1 MKGVDNMATYL
12 KGDIHG
18 DFSDV
23 FAFIKRFNLNE
34 NDNIIILGDC
44 GIAWRNDKKDL
55 KYHIEQWKENS
66 NGVKLYFIDGNHE
79 NFDILNKL
87 PIENNMGKV
96 ADGIYHLLR
105 GQTYYFDGKKVLVCG
120 GADSIDLY
128 RRVKGL
134 SWWPEETILESEIDA
149 IAADHYDYVLTHCCP
164 RSVFE
169 SNKVYL
175 ITLDNINQDAINH
188 YSENMLEKLMNKITF
203 NKWFFAH
210 YHVDRELDD
219 KFCVLFNHFEL
230 L

>member
-1 MKGVDNMATYL
+1 MATYL

-34 NDNIIILGDC
+34 DDNIIILGDC

-66 NGVKLYFIDGNHE
+66 NGVNLYLIDGNRE

-96 ADGIYHLLR
+96 TDGIYHLLR

-120 GADSIDLY
+120 GADSVDLY
-128 RRVKGL
+128 RRVEGL
-134 SWWPEETILESEIDA
+134 SWWPEEAISESEIDA

-169 SNKVYL
+169 SNKAYL
-175 ITLDNINQDAINH
+175 ITLDNLNQDAINH
-188 YSENMLEKLMNKITF
+188 YSEDMLEKLMNKITF
-203 NKWFFAH
+203 DKWYFGH
-210 YHVDRELDD
+210 YHIDRDLDD
-219 KFCVLFNHFEL
+219 KFCALFNHFEL